1 MSKETIVAKRYAKA
15 LFEVARERGKIA
27 DVEQELEAIADALNA
42 NPDYVK
48 LLEHPNIGASVK
60 VDMLRQ
66 AVGAGVSEEVFNTL
80 QLLVLRGRESILRD
94 LVAQYSQVANEAL
107 GQAQAKVYTP
117 LPLTEVESNHVAVAF
132 GQLTGKRIRVENIVD
147 PSLLGGLQVRIGD
160 RLYDGSLSG
169 KLQRIQKALIQ
180 A

>member
-15 LFEVARERGKIA
+15 LFEVAKERGKVA
-27 DVEQELEAIADALNA
+27 EVDQELRAIAVVLES

-48 LLEHPNIGASVK
+48 LLEHPTISPANKEALLKQAFGAT
-60 VDMLRQ
+60 
-66 AVGAGVSEEVFNTL
+66 VSEEVMNTL
-80 QLLVLRGRESILRD
+80 QLLVGRRRESILRD
-94 LVAQYSQVANEAL
+94 LVAYYSQIANDAL

-117 LPLTEVESNHVAVAF
+117 LPLTEVEANQIAVAF
-132 GQLTGKRIRVENIVD
+132 GKLTGKRIRIENIVN

-160 RLYDGSLSG
+160 RLYDGSLFG
-169 KLQRIQKALIQ
+169 KLQRMEKSLNQ